1 MEVPLGFESDLA
13 TKKVCKLKKVLYGL
27 KQSPR
32 AWFGRFAKVMKIIC
46 CSLSIQ
52 RVIAL
57 LIYVDDIIVTGN
69 DKKERQT
76 LKQCLI
82 KEFEIKELGM
92 LKYFLRI
99 KVAYSKQRIFIS
111 QQKYITN
118 LVKETRKLACKPTS
132 TPIDPNNKLGKA
144 EEDVAVDREM
154 YQHLVGRLIY
164 LSHTRPNIAY
174 IVSVISQFMQ
184 SSKEVHLQAVNK
196 VLQYLKGSPGKGILF
211 K

>member
-1 MEVPLGFESDLA
+1 M
-13 TKKVCKLKKVLYGL
+13 CKLKKVLYGL

-32 AWFGRFAKVMKIIC
+32 AWFGRFAKLMKKWDTNQVEEIIC

-52 RVIAL
+52 RVTTL

-111 QQKYITN
+111 QQKYIKN
-118 LVKETRKLACKPTS
+118 LVKETRKLACKPAS
-132 TPIDPNNKLGKA
+132 TPIDPNNNLGKV

-174 IVSVISQFMQ
+174 IVSVITQFMHI
-184 SSKEVHLQAVNK
+184 SKEVHPQAANQ
-196 VLQYLKGSPGKGILF
+196 VLQYLKGSPRKGILF